1 MSTKVNYTIL
11 TDSNESSTEDNVKRI
26 ETRGRKSK
34 LGIPTDGKY
43 STAYYQATKTIIR
56 CECGAVMNKR
66 CFNRHLKCPAHIL
79 NMEARQEIKTQ
90 L

>member
-1 MSTKVNYTIL
+1 TKVNYIIL